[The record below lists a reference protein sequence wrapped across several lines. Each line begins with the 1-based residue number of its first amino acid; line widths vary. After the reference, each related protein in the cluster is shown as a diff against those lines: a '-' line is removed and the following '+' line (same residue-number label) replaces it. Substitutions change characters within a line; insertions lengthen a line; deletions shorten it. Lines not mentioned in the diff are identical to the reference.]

1 MHRNK
6 ISEVPVT
13 MHIETSR
20 VLTACVPV
28 RKENR
33 SLELLL
39 QLVEGLRYEQLYK
52 IIIVLYLFG
61 DHVANLVNILS
72 LQLTT

>member
-20 VLTACVPV
+20 VLTACVTV

-39 QLVEGLRYEQLYK
+39 QLVEGLRYEQL
-52 IIIVLYLFG
+52 
-61 DHVANLVNILS
+61 
-72 LQLTT
+72 